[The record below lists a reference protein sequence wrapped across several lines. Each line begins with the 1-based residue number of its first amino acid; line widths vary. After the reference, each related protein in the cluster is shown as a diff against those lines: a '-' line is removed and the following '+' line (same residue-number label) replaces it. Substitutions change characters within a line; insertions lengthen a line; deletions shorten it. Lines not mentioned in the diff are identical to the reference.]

1 MLPRE
6 IKVERGPEKSRFD
19 LPTRNIG
26 PLRFLG
32 LVPMVFAVFF
42 AWMPAGQMLR
52 TIRELLAGDGSAFEW
67 GIVVFLSVFVIAA
80 MMPFGFGLFILAG
93 RTRVTVLKDRI
104 VTTEI
109 AGPVRWSRK
118 FRFDQI
124 DRFEIGGAE
133 SSPESTPGP
142 FRTMCGL
149 TVYLKN
155 DRKTPI
161 AAGYPRD
168 WLQLLAGEITRL
180 MQRHGAAV
188 AVQETHPIETD
199 DLQPVRTEARLEKPV
214 GSKIELSSTGWGS
227 ELKVPAGGLFKGSYG
242 LVVFGTVWCI
252 FVGVIG
258 SAVFGKGG
266 QSGGLGVLTL
276 FFGIGALMLLLGIH
290 LGTRRWT
297 LKADHS
303 QLHVTLKSAL
313 RSREWKWAANEIEDV
328 RVGDSGT
335 KVNERTLEQL
345 QIHARNGRG
354 KTGLLTG
361 RTHEELAWIATTL
374 RGILRAQS
382 GESPEAPPRIDPSRR
397 GS

>member
-6 IKVERGPEKSRFD
+6 IQSERGPEKSRFD
-19 LPTRNIG
+19 LPTRSLG
-26 PLRFLG
+26 PIRLIG

-42 AWMPAGQMLR
+42 AWMPGGQMLR
-52 TIRELLAGDGSAFEW
+52 TIRELLAGNGSAFEW

-93 RTRVTVLKDRI
+93 RTRVTVLKDKI

-118 FRFDQI
+118 FRFNQI

-133 SSPESTPGP
+133 SSPASTPGP
-142 FRTMCGL
+142 FRAMCGL

-155 DRKTPI
+155 GRKTPI

-168 WLQLLAGEITRL
+168 WLQPLGAEIRGL
-180 MQRHGAAV
+180 MERRGAAV
-188 AVQETHPIETD
+188 AVQETHPVETD
-199 DLQPVRTEARLEKPV
+199 DRQSVRTEARLEKPA
-214 GSKIELSSTGWGS
+214 GSMIELSSKGWS
-227 ELKVPAGGLFKGSYG
+227 AELKVPAGGLFKGSYG
-242 LVVFGTVWCI
+242 LVGFGMVWCI

-258 SAVFGKGG
+258 SFVFGKGG

-276 FFGIGALMLLLGIH
+276 FFSIGAVMLLLGIH

-303 QLHVTLKSAL
+303 QLQVSLKSAL
-313 RSREWKWAANEIEDV
+313 HSHEWKWMANEIEDV

-345 QIHARNGRG
+345 QIIRRSGSS

-361 RTHEELAWIATTL
+361 RTHEELAWLATTL
-374 RGILRAQS
+374 RGALRAPAS
-382 GESPEAPPRIDPSRR
+382 ESTEAPPRIDPARR
-397 GS
+397 DG